1 MIMNSQSNAAAF
13 VGNWIDHAAADR
25 RSLRRRLIAVLR
37 RAHRMLGIRRKGLG
51 LGLLGLRG
59 SRIAGA
65 SAVVLAGALGLSGS
79 ASAEVTINNNQDGM
93 CAVISDTT
101 AASSYSYAVA
111 SATCNTGMST
121 QTVRSMFF
129 GPVQLS
135 STGPNSQNLS
145 LGGMLYVNAGQI
157 GVTDVVNGT
166 YSMRLGSQATL
177 TAAAG
182 ANAIAIGSA
191 QTSTADG
198 ASTGATVASGN
209 SATAI
214 GVTANASGLNSI
226 ALGSAASASAQGAA
240 ALGSGASASG
250 IGSTALGR
258 RAVAA
263 AASAVAL
270 GDGASAQTGSAVAIG
285 ASATALGGKAVSIG
299 AGNTANGDG
308 AVAIGDPNTA
318 TGTGAVAQGS
328 NNTATGNGT
337 TAIGASNMVGGGGQA
352 VGTAGT
358 AAQGAV
364 GIGYSNTVVGQG
376 SVALGNSSQALQAG
390 SIAMGDAAVANA
402 TKSLALGSGATAS
415 NANDV
420 ALGSGS
426 TTAAPVPTASAT
438 INGTT
443 YNFAGTS
450 PTSVVSVGASGS
462 ERQITNVAAGQI
474 SATSTDAINGSQ
486 LYATNQAV
494 TAVQQVANAGWNVT
508 TSSTGTGTVSG
519 TTVQKIAP
527 GATATFTAGNNIAV
541 TQNGAEVQ
549 IATSMTPSF
558 TSVTTGN
565 TTMNSSG
572 LTINGGPSVTSS
584 GINAGGT
591 KITNVAAGTNPT
603 DAVNLTQM
611 QTAVTNVQTHYY
623 SVNDGGTQQANY
635 ANNGATG
642 TNSLAAGVA
651 ASAAGTSA
659 VAVGNTASAQITNGV
674 AIGPNATAAN
684 GNGAVAIGYQ
694 SVAYGI
700 LAIGQNA
707 NATGGDSIAIGKSNG
722 ATGIG
727 SIAIGLFANAGGQN
741 SVALGG
747 GSSAGTYGS
756 MALGLNTQANA
767 STGDVALGSGSM
779 TAAPDPTASA
789 TINGTTYNF
798 AGTSPTSVV
807 SVGASGSERQ
817 ITNVAAGQ
825 ISATSTDAIN
835 GSQLYATNQAI
846 DTLSQG
852 TVKYDTSGGTVNYN
866 KITLAGPGGT
876 TITNVAPGA
885 VSSTSTDA
893 VNGSQLYAVQQLAGA
908 GWNVTTKAT
917 GTGTVSGTTVQN
929 IAPGSTATFTAGNN
943 IAITQVGSEIQIAT
957 SMTPSFTSVTT
968 GNTKI
973 DTNGLTIAGGPS
985 VTTAGI
991 DAGGT
996 KITNVAA
1003 GTALTDAVNVSQL
1016 NTAVSGAKT
1025 HYYSVNDGGTQQA
1038 NYANDGATGVNSTA
1052 AGVAAAASGA
1062 GSTAIGYGATAS
1074 NAGAVALGQGSTTSA
1089 AVATTGTEIGGKAY
1103 TFAGTSPTS
1112 TVSVGAVGAERTITN
1127 VAAGRLSATSTDAIN
1142 GSQLYATNQAVDVL
1156 YKGGAGPV
1164 QYSNSSTPTTPNG
1177 GTPTNDLTLVGGS
1190 SGPVVLHNV
1199 GDGAVS
1205 STSTDAVNGKQLY
1218 ATQANVPGSWQAPT
1232 SNTYVLSNPAGGGGS
1247 VTLSNV
1253 APGTLSPT
1261 STEAVN
1267 GSQLYATNQAI
1278 NNIATG
1284 FGNLQ
1289 SQIDTNAR
1297 RADAGIATAAALGMV
1312 RYDDRPGKLS
1322 TGAAVTYHHNQ
1333 AGFAM
1338 GAGYTTEDRLWRV
1351 SAGLAFSPTSR
1362 SMNDLT
1368 VGASATYT
1376 WN

>member
-1 MIMNSQSNAAAF
+1 MQLNWEKIAMIMNSQSNAAAF
-13 VGNWIDHAAADR
+13 VANWVDHAAGDC

-37 RAHRMLGIRRKGLG
+37 RAHRVLGIRRKGLG
-51 LGLLGLRG
+51 MGLLGLHAP
-59 SRIAGA
+59 RIAGLSLVA
-65 SAVVLAGALGLSGS
+65 GLSFAAPVS
-79 ASAEVTINNNQDGM
+79 AKVFVNNTGNSNDTS
-93 CAVISDTT
+93 CAWIEDAGT
-101 AASSYSYAVA
+101 AANSFMTTDTGGGYQSGC
-111 SATCNTGMST
+111 SAADAST
-121 QTVRSMFF
+121 QTNRSLFYAGATF
-129 GPVQLS
+129 QQEV
-135 STGPNSQNLS
+135 NLT
-145 LGGMLYVNAGQI
+145 LGGLLFVNAGKI
-157 GVTDVVNGT
+157 GVTDVATGT
-166 YSMRLGSQATL
+166 YSMRMGSVATMN
-177 TAAAG
+177 AAAG
-182 ANAIAIGSA
+182 ANSIAIGSA
-191 QTSTADG
+191 QTSTSDG
-198 ASTGATVASGN
+198 ASSGATVASGN

-214 GVTANASGLNSI
+214 GVKANAAGLNSI
-226 ALGSAASASAQGAA
+226 ALGSAASASAEGSA
-240 ALGSGASASG
+240 ALGNSASASG
-250 IGSTALGR
+250 VGSTALGR

-263 AASAVAL
+263 AASAVAV
-270 GDGASAQTGSAVAIG
+270 GDGASAQTASAVAIG
-285 ASATALGGKAVSIG
+285 AGATALGGKAVSIG
-299 AGNTANGDG
+299 AGNTANGNG

-318 TGTGAVAQGS
+318 AGTGAVAMGANNSSNGQGAVALG
-328 NNTATGNGT
+328 NANTATG
-337 TAIGASNMVGGGGQA
+337 
-352 VGTAGT
+352 
-358 AAQGAV
+358 QGA
-364 GIGYSNTVVGQG
+364 
-376 SVALGNSSQALQAG
+376 VALGNSSTAGGGGAIAL
-390 SIAMGDAAVANA
+390 GDTAAANT
-402 TKSLALGSGATAS
+402 TKALALGSGATAT
-415 NANDV
+415 NQNDV
-420 ALGSGS
+420 ALGAGSVTATPNATSG
-426 TTAAPVPTASAT
+426 AT
-438 INGTT
+438 IAGTF
-443 YNFAGTS
+443 YSFAGTS

-462 ERQITNVAAGQI
+462 ERQITNVAAGRI

-584 GINAGGT
+584 GIDAGGT

-651 ASAAGTSA
+651 ASAAGA
-659 VAVGNTASAQITNGV
+659 
-674 AIGPNATAAN
+674 
-684 GNGAVAIGYQ
+684 
-694 SVAYGI
+694 
-700 LAIGQNA
+700 
-707 NATGGDSIAIGKSNG
+707 
-722 ATGIG
+722 G
-727 SIAIGLFANAGGQN
+727 S
-741 SVALGG
+741 
-747 GSSAGTYGS
+747 T
-756 MALGLNTQANA
+756 ALGLGATANNA
-767 STGDVALGSGSM
+767 NDVALGSGST
-779 TAAPDPTASA
+779 TAAPNPTAST

-807 SVGASGSERQ
+807 SVGATGSERQ

-866 KITLAGPGGT
+866 KITLAGSGGT

-985 VTTAGI
+985 VTSAGI

-1003 GTALTDAVNVSQL
+1003 GTNATDAVNVSQM
-1016 NTAVSGAKT
+1016 NTAVAGAKT
-1025 HYYSVNDGGTQQA
+1025 HYYGVNDNGAQQA
-1038 NYANDGATGVNSTA
+1038 NYANDGATGANSMA
-1052 AGVAAAASGA
+1052 AGVAASASGA

-1112 TVSVGAVGAERTITN
+1112 TVSVGAAGAERTITN

-1232 SNTYVLSNPAGGGGS
+1232 SNTYVLSNPAGGGGP
-1247 VTLSNV
+1247 VTMSNV

-1362 SMNDLT
+1362 SMDDLT

>member
-1 MIMNSQSNAAAF
+1 MN
-13 VGNWIDHAAADR
+13 
-25 RSLRRRLIAVLR
+25 
-37 RAHRMLGIRRKGLG
+37 
-51 LGLLGLRG
+51 
-59 SRIAGA
+59 
-65 SAVVLAGALGLSGS
+65 
-79 ASAEVTINNNQDGM
+79 
-93 CAVISDTT
+93 
-101 AASSYSYAVA
+101 
-111 SATCNTGMST
+111 
-121 QTVRSMFF
+121 
-129 GPVQLS
+129 
-135 STGPNSQNLS
+135 
-145 LGGMLYVNAGQI
+145 
-157 GVTDVVNGT
+157 
-166 YSMRLGSQATL
+166 
-177 TAAAG
+177 AAAG
-182 ANAIAIGSA
+182 ANSIAIGSA
-191 QTSTADG
+191 QTSTSDG
-198 ASTGATVASGN
+198 ASSGATVASGN

-214 GVTANASGLNSI
+214 GVKANAAGLNSI
-226 ALGSAASASAQGAA
+226 ALGSAASASAEGSA
-240 ALGSGASASG
+240 ALGNSASASG
-250 IGSTALGR
+250 VGSTALGR

-263 AASAVAL
+263 AASAVAV
-270 GDGASAQTGSAVAIG
+270 GDGASAQTASAVAIG
-285 ASATALGGKAVSIG
+285 AGATALGGKAVSIG
-299 AGNTANGDG
+299 AGNTANGNG

-318 TGTGAVAQGS
+318 AGTGAVAMGANNSSNGQGAVALG
-328 NNTATGNGT
+328 NANTATG
-337 TAIGASNMVGGGGQA
+337 
-352 VGTAGT
+352 
-358 AAQGAV
+358 QGA
-364 GIGYSNTVVGQG
+364 
-376 SVALGNSSQALQAG
+376 VALGNSSTAGGGGAIAL
-390 SIAMGDAAVANA
+390 GDTAAANT
-402 TKSLALGSGATAS
+402 TKALALGSGATAT
-415 NANDV
+415 NQNDV
-420 ALGSGS
+420 ALGAGSVTATPNATSG
-426 TTAAPVPTASAT
+426 AT
-438 INGTT
+438 IAGTF
-443 YNFAGTS
+443 YSFAGTS

-462 ERQITNVAAGQI
+462 ERQITNVAAGRI

-584 GINAGGT
+584 GIDAGGT

-651 ASAAGTSA
+651 ASAAGASA

-694 SVAYGI
+694 SVAYGT

-767 STGDVALGSGSM
+767 STGDVALGSGSV
-779 TAAPDPTASA
+779 TAAPNPTASA

-817 ITNVAAGQ
+817 ITNVAAGR
-825 ISATSTDAIN
+825 ISASSTDAIN

-908 GWNVTTKAT
+908 GWNITTKAT

-985 VTTAGI
+985 VTSAGI

-1003 GTALTDAVNVSQL
+1003 GTNATDAVNVSQM
-1016 NTAVSGAKT
+1016 NTAVAGAKT
-1025 HYYSVNDGGTQQA
+1025 HYYSVNDNGAQQA
-1038 NYANDGATGVNSTA
+1038 NYANDGATGANSMA
-1052 AGVAAAASGA
+1052 AGVAASASGA

-1232 SNTYVLSNPAGGGGS
+1232 SNTYVLSNPAGGGGP
-1247 VTLSNV
+1247 VTMSNV

-1362 SMNDLT
+1362 SMDDLT